1 MAKPKPAPGSFS
13 MYNMR
18 FPTELKW
25 RVEFLAKRSR
35 RSTNAEIL
43 RALEAYCAQNG
54 MSSLK
59 APLAA
64 GAGVAPGDAEGEG
77 SAG

>member
-25 RVEFLAKRSR
+25 RVELLAKRSR
-35 RSTNAEIL
+35 RSINAEVL
-43 RALEAYCAQNG
+43 LALESYCAQNG